1 MPTIVLGSTVPEDEM
16 QTLPLLFAWGL
27 HKRWSPVLTACLPEG
42 EPGWGEGGGWGQSRE
57 KGQERPGQD
66 LLP

>member
-42 EPGWGEGGGWGQSRE
+42 EPGWGGGGWGQSRE